1 VNQVLFFAML
11 GAVLFV
17 FPLSAA
23 DQPAVTTGYV
33 LVGLFMLAPLTQV
46 ARILP
51 IFHASEIAIERI
63 EELGVRLGER
73 LAGTVAE
80 PDADPGLRPSLGS
93 IELRD
98 VAYRYDDER
107 SFVLGPINL
116 TLHPGE
122 LVFITGG
129 NGSGKSTLARVLTGL
144 YGPTEGELIWD
155 GEVVTAERRDTYRQ
169 LWSGLFSE
177 LQLFD
182 RLYGLFGMRNEA
194 QARSLLQRLG
204 LARIVHVESGK
215 LSTHNLSRGQQK
227 RLALLVGLLEDRPVY
242 LFDEWAADQ
251 DPEFRRTFYREL
263 LPELR
268 GQGKAVVVITH
279 DDRYFDAADRIIQL
293 QEGRVIEESD
303 SSVRAVLEA

>member
-1 VNQVLFFAML
+1 
-11 GAVLFV
+11 
-17 FPLSAA
+17 
-23 DQPAVTTGYV
+23 
-33 LVGLFMLAPLTQV
+33 
-46 ARILP
+46 
-51 IFHASEIAIERI
+51 
-63 EELGVRLGER
+63 
-73 LAGTVAE
+73 
-80 PDADPGLRPSLGS
+80 
-93 IELRD
+93 
-98 VAYRYDDER
+98 
-107 SFVLGPINL
+107 
-116 TLHPGE
+116 
-122 LVFITGG
+122 
-129 NGSGKSTLARVLTGL
+129 VLTGL

-155 GEVVTAERRDTYRQ
+155 GEAVTAERRDTYRQ

-204 LARIVHVESGK
+204 LARIVQVGNGK

-268 GQGKAVVVITH
+268 AQGKAVVVITH
-279 DDRYFDAADRIIQL
+279 DDRYFDAADRLIQL
-293 QEGRVIEESD
+293 QDGRVIEESD